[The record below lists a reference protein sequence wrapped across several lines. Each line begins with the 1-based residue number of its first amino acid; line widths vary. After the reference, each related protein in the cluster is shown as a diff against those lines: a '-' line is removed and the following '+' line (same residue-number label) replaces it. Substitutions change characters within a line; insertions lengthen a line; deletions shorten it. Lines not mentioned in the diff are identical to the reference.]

1 LSSLGK
7 RIGEYL
13 GERHSQYADH
23 GRDFP
28 TNGNREELIGIG
40 QALDIAVETWEPFI
54 HISLISA

>member
-1 LSSLGK
+1 MKQSEPRDEIDQCG
-7 RIGEYL
+7 RTGEYL

-40 QALDIAVETWEPFI
+40 QALDIAVETWE
-54 HISLISA
+54 